1 MRLVRSSKFRYS
13 AAGADC
19 VDACS
24 DGTVLSAVASRESD
38 TSSVAGAAN
47 APSVS
52 EIAGLDTCSES
63 MPSSVTPSASDIAGP
78 STSSESVPPSSVSGP
93 SLHLRT
99 RFLTKEEIDANAK
112 RRDAVRAELES
123 TPATQKKF
131 QLMQPALAPAV
142 TSEGEHFSLVQMN
155 IFNVVLSRTVCKECL
170 KGAMTVRE
178 STKLGL
184 ATKLEVVCASCGTV
198 DKLWTSPRKK
208 DTQAFDVNVRAIMA
222 IKQIG
227 KGQTA
232 LNDFWAA
239 MNVSYRGL
247 HHKTF
252 QKHLKET
259 FRKPE
264 ATALEKFYADSATAV
279 IKTYKEMDPSFCKDI
294 TVVYDGTWHKRGHTS
309 HIGVGSVIDFFTG
322 LILDAVVLSNHC
334 LGCQTGP
341 KPGDAAYE
349 SWQKHHICQKNTDA
363 KSGSMEVE
371 AGLTLFGR
379 SVSKHGL
386 RYTTLVSDGDS
397 RTFAALTEENVYG
410 LVPIVKEEC
419 LNHVQK
425 RIGSA
430 LRNIV
435 QKSDKPLSGKG
446 KLTKALIE
454 KLTGYYGWALRNNST
469 DLTAMQ
475 RAVMATYHHVTST
488 DQDPHHELCPEG
500 AQSWCRH
507 RAAEAK
513 REPQPKH
520 KHSLPDYVAA
530 AMLPIYERLSQKS
543 LLQRCLGAKTQ
554 NASESFHSILWSLMP
569 KEQHSSLIAVET
581 ALHEA
586 VLRYNAGCCKATQ
599 VISDS
604 IGLQPGHLAIQ
615 RAREKDALRL
625 KKNSKRHQ
633 EKMEA
638 RQKKKRVRQDTSS
651 YCAGAF

>member
-1 MRLVRSSKFRYS
+1 
-13 AAGADC
+13 
-19 VDACS
+19 
-24 DGTVLSAVASRESD
+24 
-38 TSSVAGAAN
+38 
-47 APSVS
+47 
-52 EIAGLDTCSES
+52 
-63 MPSSVTPSASDIAGP
+63 
-78 STSSESVPPSSVSGP
+78 
-93 SLHLRT
+93 
-99 RFLTKEEIDANAK
+99 
-112 RRDAVRAELES
+112 
-123 TPATQKKF
+123 
-131 QLMQPALAPAV
+131 
-142 TSEGEHFSLVQMN
+142 
-155 IFNVVLSRTVCKECL
+155 
-170 KGAMTVRE
+170 
-178 STKLGL
+178 
-184 ATKLEVVCASCGTV
+184 
-198 DKLWTSPRKK
+198 
-208 DTQAFDVNVRAIMA
+208 MA

-264 ATALEKFYADSATAV
+264 ATALEKFDADSATAV

-294 TVVYDGTWHKRGHTS
+294 TVMYDGTWHKRGHTS